1 MVSREASEGSKPL
14 ILVVDDDRLLC
25 ATVGEI
31 LLSEGYELEI
41 AADGKEAWEHLSS
54 GLRPRLV
61 LSDVRMPGMDGY
73 ELLGAMRKSP
83 EFCDIPFVFLSER
96 ASAGD
101 MRRGLALGADDYI
114 PKPFEPDAAL
124 KSIRLRIS
132 RAPRPEFLP
141 EERAKFLRSWLP
153 HEYRTPLM
161 GILGFASL
169 MRDGARTGPGLSR
182 EEIDEFAHSILESGN
197 RLLRMFENLALWLE
211 LSDRAAA
218 PAADGP
224 PVPAVCDWLQAVVAA
239 AQFRAAHHGRER
251 DLRIDLAPCGLHVPE
266 GFLDRVVLQLVDNAC
281 KFSAPGTP
289 VELTGRPLDGH
300 YVITVSDRGRGMTDE
315 QIARVSAFRQ
325 FERESCE
332 QQGLGLGLAICR
344 LFAACSGGRFTLIRN
359 GSDPGLQARLLL
371 RCPRAR

>member
-1 MVSREASEGSKPL
+1 MVSREASDGRKPL
-14 ILVVDDDRLLC
+14 ILVVDDDGLLC

-31 LLSEGYELEI
+31 LLSEGYELVI

-73 ELLGAMRKSP
+73 ELLGAMRRSP
-83 EFCDIPFVFLSER
+83 ELCDIPFVFLSEM
-96 ASAGD
+96 AGARD
-101 MRRGLALGADDYI
+101 IRRGLSLGADDYI

-124 KSIRLRIS
+124 KSIRLRIA
-132 RAPRPEFLP
+132 RAPRPELLP

-169 MRDGARTGPGLSR
+169 MRDSAQTGSGLSR
-182 EEIDEFAHSILESGN
+182 EEIEEFTRSILESGN

-211 LSDRAAA
+211 LSDRAGEPGAHRI
-218 PAADGP
+218 PAA
-224 PVPAVCDWLQAVVAA
+224 AVYDWPEAVEAA
-239 AQFRAAHHGRER
+239 AHVRATHHGRER
-251 DLRIDLAPCGLHVPE
+251 DLRIDLAPCGLHIPE
-266 GFLDRVVLQLVDNAC
+266 GFVDRVVLQLVDNAC
-281 KFSAPGTP
+281 KFSATGTP
-289 VELTGRPLDGH
+289 VELTGRPLDSH
-300 YVITVSDRGRGMTDE
+300 YVITVSDRGRRMTDE

-325 FERESCE
+325 FERESWE

-359 GSDPGLQARLLL
+359 GNDPGLQARLLL